1 MAKTIVFFNL
11 ADMHTHGLAK
21 TSVQALQRKY
31 QRYSFGNYIR
41 KWRELLVFED
51 TSERSR

>member
-31 QRYSFGNYIR
+31 QRYSFVY
-41 KWRELLVFED
+41 ELFAIKF
-51 TSERSR
+51 TSD